1 MEKVDENYKVPNLE
15 KGIAVLEYLSLRSAG
30 ETLQDIKSALDISQ
44 TTAYRILN
52 TLVRLEYLN
61 FSEDT
66 KRYKLSRKLLTL
78 GFRSLNEH
86 NLLETVL
93 PHLRDLRDQVKETA
107 CFGVLGDEKGIFIEQ
122 AQGHHTFR
130 FVLSPGKPFELH
142 CSAPGK
148 AIMAYLPKTVRD
160 RYLSY
165 MTFTRYNTR
174 TITSR
179 EAYLEELERVGKL
192 GYAMDNEEEL
202 SGVICVGAPIFNYTG
217 YPCGAIWISG
227 PKDRL
232 SKEVVKNTV
241 KTIKE
246 VTGLISNEIRN
257 TKYTMNTRKYLI
269 KNSLVACLVGC
280 CVSLASAGN
289 PPFFTTDAVLNAK
302 GELLMTQKGTRHL
315 DIFSADG
322 KSLLHSFPFD
332 EIPTGLLPDGDK
344 VYVTTFEK
352 TGRLQVLSLES
363 GRVEAAIPTGSGAC
377 HPMFGPD
384 KKHIYVCNQFDNS
397 VVEVDPVMRKVVRSV
412 KVLREPK
419 SAVFSKDGK
428 YMFVTNF
435 LPSQRADVDVVAAC
449 VSVIEMDGFTKVKDI
464 QLANGSNALRG
475 MCITPDGKYIY
486 VSHNLGR
493 FTVPTSQLQQG
504 WMNTSAFSVIDVAKQ
519 EFVGAVLVDEP
530 DRGAAGIWSIA
541 CDDKHI
547 FITHSGTHEVSVI
560 DHPAM
565 LAKFESY
572 KDKSRLDY
580 DLNFLYG
587 LRERVPLQG
596 NGPRNFIFSGDKLII
611 PTYFADILNTVD
623 INTLEVTA
631 TDMNPGRTETPENKG
646 EKYFNNANHCYQGWQ
661 SCNGCHPGDARTD
674 GMNWDLMNDGVG
686 NSKNCKSMLYSHVT
700 PPSMISG
707 VRESAE
713 YAVRAGFKFI
723 QFFEPEE
730 EMAKCV
736 DAYMKSLRPV
746 PSPYLVNGEL
756 SDKAKEGRKV
766 FEKLKCGECHSGPY
780 YTDMKMHRI
789 GEDIE
794 FEKGWDTPT
803 LIEVWRTAPYLFDGR
818 AATMEE
824 VFEVHKHGI
833 DKKVSK
839 KDVEAL
845 TEYVNSL

>member
-1 MEKVDENYKVPNLE
+1 
-15 KGIAVLEYLSLRSAG
+15 
-30 ETLQDIKSALDISQ
+30 
-44 TTAYRILN
+44 
-52 TLVRLEYLN
+52 
-61 FSEDT
+61 
-66 KRYKLSRKLLTL
+66 
-78 GFRSLNEH
+78 
-86 NLLETVL
+86 
-93 PHLRDLRDQVKETA
+93 
-107 CFGVLGDEKGIFIEQ
+107 
-122 AQGHHTFR
+122 
-130 FVLSPGKPFELH
+130 
-142 CSAPGK
+142 
-148 AIMAYLPKTVRD
+148 
-160 RYLSY
+160 
-165 MTFTRYNTR
+165 
-174 TITSR
+174 
-179 EAYLEELERVGKL
+179 
-192 GYAMDNEEEL
+192 
-202 SGVICVGAPIFNYTG
+202 
-217 YPCGAIWISG
+217 
-227 PKDRL
+227 
-232 SKEVVKNTV
+232 
-241 KTIKE
+241 
-246 VTGLISNEIRN
+246 
-257 TKYTMNTRKYLI
+257 MNTRKYLI

-397 VVEVDPVMRKVVRSV
+397 VVEIDPVMRKVVRSV

-435 LPSQRADVDVVAAC
+435 LPAQRADVDVVAAC
-449 VSVIEMDGFTKVKDI
+449 VSVIEMEGFTKVKDI

-493 FTVPTSQLQQG
+493 FTVPTSQLQHG

-587 LRERVPLQG
+587 LRERVTLQG

-646 EKYFNNANHCYQGWQ
+646 EKYFNDANHCYQGWQ

-839 KDVEAL
+839 KVIEAL